1 MPASADPVRASG
13 GGGKGW
19 RRALGLFA
27 VTLFMSVAEPLALVA
42 VPFVVLVLLLPT
54 PRLSA
59 VLAGAL
65 AAVVAFGLGTTRS
78 GLWYL
83 ERGWAVLLGG
93 WFVALTLRW
102 PRASF
107 FPRALGAVAGSF
119 AVAAAF
125 FGVQPGRWSVAD
137 WAVQDRMAAAWDL
150 VMGAIRSFRA
160 EGGSLPP
167 EVLEGVTEMMELQ
180 GTIFPSLLGLTSLA
194 ALGVAWWL
202 YVRLTRGSDRGVGP
216 LAEFRFN
223 DQLVWVLIAGLVL
236 LLAGWGDAWAR
247 TGGNAVV
254 FMGGLYVL
262 RGAAVLVF
270 LTGGI
275 SVFGAVALGVGMLI
289 PVVASVIL
297 GGALVIGVGDTWFDL
312 RTRAVAAAD
321 GNESQE

>member
-1 MPASADPVRASG
+1 MPTSTKSARTSG
-13 GGGKGW
+13 TRGRGW
-19 RRALGLFA
+19 LRALALFA
-27 VTLFMSVAEPLALVA
+27 VTLFMAVLDPLALVA
-42 VPFVVLVLLLPT
+42 VPFVVLVLVLPT
-54 PRLSA
+54 PRASA
-59 VLAGAL
+59 VFAGLL
-65 AAVVAFGLGTTRS
+65 AALVAFGLGTTRS

-102 PRASF
+102 PRATF

-119 AVAAAF
+119 GVGALF
-125 FGVQPGRWSVAD
+125 FAVQPGRWAVAD
-137 WAVQDRMAAAWDL
+137 WIVQDRMAAAWGL
-150 VMGAIRSFRA
+150 VMQAVRAIQN
-160 EGGSLPP
+160 EGGTIPP
-167 EVLEGVTEMMELQ
+167 EVLEGVTEMIRLQ

-202 YVRLTRGSDRGVGP
+202 YVRLARGSDRGVAP

-223 DQLVWVLIAGLVL
+223 DQLVWVLIAGLVF

-254 FMGGLYVL
+254 FMGGLYAL

-270 LTGGI
+270 LNGGI
-275 SVFGAVALGVGMLI
+275 SVFAAVALGVGMLI

-297 GGALVIGVGDTWFDL
+297 GGALVIGIGDTWFDL

-321 GNESQE
+321 QNES